1 MQASE
6 AFVQQQASASPDHT
20 SKQKIVFKDYVLSSV
35 KRSPEKWA
43 VRLLAK
49 R

>member
-1 MQASE
+1 LDR
-6 AFVQQQASASPDHT
+6 FVC
-20 SKQKIVFKDYVLSSV
+20 KKKVLSSV
-35 KRSPEKWA
+35 KRSCEKWA